1 MHRPISDVLRT
12 GGVVIYTSPDATVH
26 EAAQKMAFHNV
37 GAILVMENNRE
48 LVGIFT
54 ERDALRRV
62 MLQGLDPRTTPI
74 RDVMT
79 PDVIIVSADTP
90 RGDVHQIMRQ
100 KHIRHI
106 PVADGDRLLGV
117 VSLRD
122 VLAVDNLDKS
132 FEIDNLRAY
141 IMERPYPTYPG

>member
-1 MHRPISDVLRT
+1 
-12 GGVVIYTSPDATVH
+12 
-26 EAAQKMAFHNV
+26 MAFHNV